1 MKEVVNFKKIKTNK
15 AILEENVSRMTKA
28 SVTVPAIT
36 TLWLVART
44 FFHFKTNKLE
54 KGWDYFVKELSGLL
68 KVEFVFVCG
77 NYRIIANEKEDSQ
90 FYEQRGLNLLILQL
104 QQLRV

>member
-1 MKEVVNFKKIKTNK
+1 M
-15 AILEENVSRMTKA
+15 
-28 SVTVPAIT
+28 
-36 TLWLVART
+36 
-44 FFHFKTNKLE
+44 
-54 KGWDYFVKELSGLL
+54 KELSGLL